1 MNIVCDIVVQRKED
15 EHEEHLLYFV
25 RLYGV
30 RLTQEHV
37 DHALSDRVV
46 YIIAAMLV

>member
-15 EHEEHLLYFV
+15 DEEHLLYFV